1 MWRNQRGMRRPN
13 NPGTNDED
21 LKRRLSGAAIRRL
34 LGLARPY
41 IRPLVFAAIIALLG
55 SGVTLLLPIL
65 TQRAVAEVRLSG
77 IVRDLDREAYA
88 IMGLL
93 AFAGILF
100 YGQFLLGAWTGNRI
114 VNDIRGRLFAHLQRL
129 PVAYFDRNRSGD
141 LTSYLSNDVGQL
153 QSVLTA
159 DVVQFVPNLVTFVGG
174 IAMATVINVRLASVV
189 FVLLALMMV
198 FFVVNGIRL
207 RKLNRASLDALAEL
221 TGGMTEA
228 LANIRLVKAFDRE
241 AHEDA
246 RVRTGLGRYFDLTM
260 RSAKV
265 EGLMGMVGL
274 NGMML
279 GLAALA
285 WYGGRGLVT
294 GAFTLENLVGFFV
307 AMFITVG
314 PMTQLATVYTRLQRG
329 TGAAERIFAILDE
342 SPEPADP
349 PEALEFPH
357 GVGRVAFRSVD
368 FGYAPDLPVLQ
379 NLDLDLVP
387 GGVTALV
394 GPSGSGK
401 TTVASLLFRF
411 YEPQAGRVEIDG
423 VRLSDIRRQG
433 LRENVGIVP
442 QEPIL
447 FQGTLRENI
456 RYGKLN
462 ATDEDV
468 ERAAR
473 LANVLE
479 FTERL
484 PEGYETP
491 IGERGVTL
499 SGGQRQRVAIAR
511 AILKDP
517 RVLIL
522 DEATSA
528 LDNRSEALVREALDR
543 LMEGRTTLVIA
554 HRLSTIRNAD
564 RIAVMG
570 EGRVVENGTHESLMR
585 EGGVYADLVAAGRR
599 SGSFIEE

>member
-1 MWRNQRGMRRPN
+1 MRRPN

-21 LKRRLSGAAIRRL
+21 LKRRVSGAAIRRL

-41 IRPLVFAAIIALLG
+41 TRPLAFAGFLALLG

-65 TQRAVAEVRLSG
+65 GQRAVAAVRQTG
-77 IVRDLDREAYA
+77 AVRDLDHQAYA

-93 AFAGILF
+93 LFAGVLF
-100 YGQFLLGAWTGNRI
+100 YGQYLLGAWTGNRI
-114 VNDIRGRLFAHLQRL
+114 VNDLRERLFAHLQRL

-153 QSVLTA
+153 QTVLTT

-189 FVLLALMMV
+189 FVLLALMMG

-207 RKLNRASLDALAEL
+207 RKLNRAALDALAQS

-241 AHEDA
+241 TYEDG
-246 RVRTGLGRYFDLTM
+246 RVRTGLGRYFDLTI
-260 RSAKV
+260 RAAKV
-265 EGLMGMVGL
+265 EGLMGMVGMY
-274 NGMML
+274 GMML
-279 GLAALA
+279 GMVALS

-294 GAFTLENLVGFFV
+294 GSFTLENLVGFFV
-307 AMFITVG
+307 ALFVTVG

-342 SPEPADP
+342 APEPADP
-349 PEALEFPH
+349 PEALEFPR
-357 GVGRVAFRSVD
+357 GEGRVTLRSVD
-368 FGYAPDLPVLQ
+368 FGYAPDLPVLVG
-379 NLDLDLVP
+379 LDLELLP
-387 GGVTALV
+387 GAVTALV

-401 TTVASLLFRF
+401 STVASLLFRF
-411 YEPQAGRVEIDG
+411 YEPQAGAILIDG
-423 VRLSDIRRQG
+423 VPLRDVRRQA
-433 LRENVGIVP
+433 LRANVGIVP

-447 FQGTLRENI
+447 FQGSLRENV
-456 RYGKLN
+456 RYGRLD
-462 ATDEDV
+462 ASDEDV

-473 LANVLE
+473 LANVAE
-479 FTERL
+479 FAERL

-543 LMEGRTTLVIA
+543 LMAGRTTLVIA
-554 HRLSTIRNAD
+554 HRLSTVQDAD

-570 EGRVVENGTHESLMR
+570 EGRVVETGSHESLLR
-585 EGGVYADLVAAGRR
+585 HNGAYAALVAAGERNAVVLE
-599 SGSFIEE
+599 G

>member
-1 MWRNQRGMRRPN
+1 MRRPN

-21 LKRRLSGAAIRRL
+21 LKRKISASAVRRL

-41 IRPLVFAAIIALLG
+41 ARPLVVAGLVAML
-55 SGVTLLLPIL
+55 SSVVTLALPIL
-65 TQRAVAEVRLSG
+65 VQRAIALVSQSHV
-77 IVRDLDREAYA
+77 VRDLDREAYA
-88 IMGLL
+88 VFALL
-93 AFAGILF
+93 ILGGALF
-100 YGQFLLGAWTGNRI
+100 YAQSLLGARTGNRI
-114 VNDIRGRLFAHLQRL
+114 VNDIRARLFAHLLRL
-129 PVAYFDRNRSGD
+129 PVTYFDRHRSGD

-153 QSVLTA
+153 QSVLTT

-174 IAMATVINVRLASVV
+174 IGIATVLNLRLASVV
-189 FVLLALMMV
+189 FVVLAVMMG

-207 RKLNRASLDALAEL
+207 RKLNRASLDALAES

-228 LANIRLVKAFDRE
+228 LANVRLVKAFDRE
-241 AHEDA
+241 AHEDG
-246 RVRTGLGRYFDLTM
+246 RVLGGLDNVFTLTM
-260 RSAKV
+260 RAAKV
-265 EGLMGMVGL
+265 EALMGAVGLYGMMVG
-274 NGMML
+274 MV
-279 GLAALA
+279 ALM

-294 GAFTLENLVGFFV
+294 GAFTPANLGGFFV
-307 AMFITVG
+307 AMFITLG

-342 SPEPADP
+342 STEPKDAPD
-349 PEALEFPH
+349 AVDFPL
-357 GVGRVAFRSVD
+357 GDGRVALHAVD
-368 FGYAPDLPVLQ
+368 FGYAAELPVLQ
-379 NLDLDLVP
+379 GLDLDLVP

-401 TTVASLLFRF
+401 STVASLLFRF
-411 YEPQAGRVEIDG
+411 YEPQAGRIEIDG
-423 VRLSDIRRQG
+423 VPISGIRRQS
-433 LRENVGIVP
+433 LRSHVGIVP

-447 FQGTLRENI
+447 FQGTLRENV
-456 RYGKLN
+456 RYGRLD

-473 LANVLE
+473 MANVDE
-479 FTERL
+479 FAERL
-484 PEGYETP
+484 PQGYETP

-517 RVLIL
+517 RLLIL

-543 LMEGRTTLVIA
+543 LMVGRTTLVIA
-554 HRLSTIRNAD
+554 HRLSTVRHAD

-570 EGRVVENGTHESLMR
+570 EGRIVENGTHESLMR
-585 EGGVYADLVAAGRR
+585 QNGTYAALVAAGERNAVVLE
-599 SGSFIEE
+599 G